1 LQHRAERTDVNIDV
15 PRYFSLFGSNRYYFL
30 MIIHLVRHGQTQIG
44 EDGLYL
50 PHAGLTDLGRLQA
63 TQAAQRIAEL
73 RPQASFTSTLP
84 RAIET
89 ASAFT
94 KITGQEARQIPNLA
108 ELDTGNIWD
117 APDPIKLRISNGG

>member
-1 LQHRAERTDVNIDV
+1 
-15 PRYFSLFGSNRYYFL
+15 
-30 MIIHLVRHGQTQIG
+30 
-44 EDGLYL
+44 
-50 PHAGLTDLGRLQA
+50 
-63 TQAAQRIAEL
+63 
-73 RPQASFTSTLP
+73 LP